1 MTNNEKSERARL
13 YEVSFQIAPTL
24 GEDGARGEAEN
35 IKSLI
40 QKQNGEIVSA
50 GEPRQVRLAYTIR
63 KETEG
68 KYQKYDT
75 AFFGFF
81 KFEAEPEALT
91 GLNEELARNGSV
103 IRHLVV
109 QTVPDSEKTT
119 AKLAAELREADK
131 KRRDESREGSEEV
144 AAEKPAEASPEAA
157 AAAVP
162 EAVTEAIKED
172 AKAGRAED

>member
-40 QKQNGEIVSA
+40 QKQGGEVVSF

-63 KETEG
+63 KEAEG

-81 KFEAEPEALT
+81 KFEAECEALT
-91 GLNEELARNGSV
+91 GINEELARNVSV

-119 AKLAAELREADK
+119 AKLAAELREAEK
-131 KRRDESREGSEEV
+131 KRREASREESDEV
-144 AAEKPAEASPEAA
+144 ADKPLEASPEVVA
-157 AAAVP
+157 
-162 EAVTEAIKED
+162 EAE
-172 AKAGRAED
+172 KAEEKPVE